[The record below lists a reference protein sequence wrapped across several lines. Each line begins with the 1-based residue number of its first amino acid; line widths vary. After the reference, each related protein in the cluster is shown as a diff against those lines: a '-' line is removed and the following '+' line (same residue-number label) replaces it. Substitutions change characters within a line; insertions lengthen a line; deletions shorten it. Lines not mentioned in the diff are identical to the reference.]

1 MAATINLSTFTFTA
15 EQVRN
20 INELVYEAINNRP
33 DYDFIHRH
41 YSGIVFDKEVGFITG
56 GGLVGKAAQGCNPE
70 TQDWTVGTRKVTW
83 QPKGWEVFI
92 DECAADLEN
101 TMVVYAM
108 NKGTRVDDLTD
119 TDYMAIV
126 VEVLTDAV
134 MKAIFRIIWFSDA
147 YATAVEYEDVYT
159 ATPTEQTAGSAI
171 VGTVYLPVTASTA
184 GAVKC
189 ALANDTV
196 IYLSGSAATGN
207 AESGKTY
214 YSKSATKNKTID
226 NGGTYTEDIDT
237 DYFTI
242 IDGLFKQLRVIVT
255 ADASAG
261 YTIAANNEDTYAEQ
275 LSALTPDVAYAI
287 ISGMYYKAKP
297 ALRARK
303 SQMRFLV
310 TQTIADKYEQYLTG
324 KGISETYKNLVDGV
338 DALSF
343 NGIPVIPLP
352 LWDEMIQA
360 YQDMGTYWYKPHR
373 ALLTIRDVIATGTP
387 SEQYFD
393 FLDLWYDK
401 TSRKNYVLVKDKID
415 AKVLNPDL
423 VVYGE

>member
-1 MAATINLSTFTFTA
+1 MATIDLSTFTFTA

-33 DYDFIHRH
+33 DFDFIHRH
-41 YSGIVFDKEVGFITG
+41 YTGIVFDKEVGFITG
-56 GGLVGKAAQGCNPE
+56 GGLVGKKAQGCDPD
-70 TQDWTVGTRKVTW
+70 TQDWEIGTRKVTW

-92 DECAADLEN
+92 AECADELEN

-134 MKAIFRIIWFSDA
+134 MKALFRIIWFSDTNA
-147 YATAVEYEDVYT
+147 EIE
-159 ATPTEQTAGSAI
+159 GSAYTD
-171 VGTVYLPVTASTA
+171 G
-184 GAVKC
+184 
-189 ALANDTV
+189 
-196 IYLSGSAATGN
+196 
-207 AESGKTY
+207 
-214 YSKSATKNKTID
+214 ID
-226 NGGTYTEDIDT
+226 LG
-237 DYFTI
+237 YFSI
-242 IDGLFKQLRVIVT
+242 IDGLFKQLRIIVS
-255 ADASAG
+255 ADPSVG
-261 YTIAANNEDTYAEQ
+261 YDILANAEINYDSQ
-275 LSALTPDVAYAI
+275 LSYLSPSDAYDI
-287 ISGMYYKAKP
+287 LSGMYYKAKP

-338 DALSF
+338 DALMF
-343 NGIPVIPLP
+343 NGIPVIPMP

-360 YQDMGTYWYKPHR
+360 YQDMGSHWYNPHR

-393 FLDLWYDK
+393 SFDLWYDK
-401 TSRKNYVLVKDKID
+401 TSRANYVLVKDKID

-423 VVYGE
+423 VVYGEYFPKS